1 MASTLRPTIGMRNLG
16 ASLQEFGEF
25 LLKAKLVREKSAP
38 HVVRWVRRFLSAPA
52 SHGALADQARQFRVE
67 TTMISTHVVKDLR
80 NPARSPADLLQDR
93 AGK

>member
-16 ASLQEFGEF
+16 ASLREFGEF
-25 LLKAKLVREKSAP
+25 PLKAKLVREKSAP
-38 HVVRWVRRFLSAPA
+38 HVVRWVRRGLSAPA
-52 SHGALADQARQFRVE
+52 SHGALADQVRQCRVE
-67 TTMISTHVVKDLR
+67 TTMICSHVVKDLR